1 MCMQVLIVG
10 GLWVDADFLGFVFAY
25 LEQWNLC
32 GALDLAGNV
41 CSCCVKAGLL
51 VFLQLGAITVNVNCT
66 LVEIFV
72 SVFLHCL
79 LFIWFNSEIM
89 F

>member
-1 MCMQVLIVG
+1 MCMQVLTVG
-10 GLWVDADFLGFVFAY
+10 MLWVDADFLGFVFAC
-25 LEQWNLC
+25 LEQWNPC

-51 VFLQLGAITVNVNCT
+51 VFLQLGAITVNELYTCWS
-66 LVEIFV
+66 FV
-72 SVFLHCL
+72 SAAFT
-79 LFIWFNSEIM
+79 WFNSEIM

>member
-1 MCMQVLIVG
+1 MQVLTVG
-10 GLWVDADFLGFVFAY
+10 MLWVDADFLGFVFAC

-41 CSCCVKAGLL
+41 CSCCVSWIIG
-51 VFLQLGAITVNVNCT
+51 FLQLGAITVNVNCA
-66 LVEIFV
+66 LVGVFI
-72 SVFLHCL
+72 SVVLYCL
-79 LFIWFNSEIM
+79 LFTSFNSEIM